1 MAVHL
6 PTLAVGLSFGG
17 LVPLVGAYGPYLA
30 QAVDSVSSAVPAGS
44 SSVYFGLGVL
54 VTAVGTAIIQPY
66 LKERGTA
73 EKLTIAMRQ
82 IDENTRQIE
91 AMKALVNAKD
101 DTIRAKEAR
110 VDELVKQLALATE
123 SNSRLADR
131 LFRTSG
137 KLLEV
142 VGKIRPLTEALRPIP
157 ADYAGPRHTVLLL
170 EDDDDARVAMA
181 GALELLGLDVTA
193 VETVTDARD
202 AINRTAF
209 DALIADLML
218 PDGDGADII
227 RVVRQRAL
235 PTRVIV
241 TTGRSDDALAPVY
254 ALKPDRLFHKPV
266 EMAELVA
273 AVRGIPGEEH
283 PIDAPRLAIL
293 PVAAD
298 AVVSPANKI

>member
-193 VETVTDARD
+193 V
-202 AINRTAF
+202 
-209 DALIADLML
+209 DALIADLMR